1 MAEPLYPDA
10 IVSATIDNPFSPE
23 EQLRA
28 GAAIL
33 CDLLEPA
40 GFTFEVSM
48 VGNPSGGRLAI
59 GEFVRGS
66 HRQELHYRFG
76 LGIVI
81 YHIGDCSLSHADLMR
96 SQGLSKQAEFPTV
109 LDKSLK
115 CFYAVLSDLRKFGG
129 PFLGADASQ
138 FAILAERYAKNPKP
152 IGFKALSNQ

>member
-1 MAEPLYPDA
+1 MAEPLYPEA

-40 GFTFEVSM
+40 GFKFAVSM
-48 VGNPSGGRLAI
+48 VGNPSGGRLAV

-66 HRQELHYRFG
+66 HRLELHYRFG

-81 YHIGDCSLSHADLMR
+81 YHIGDCSLSHAELMR
-96 SQGLSKQAEFPTV
+96 SQGFSKQAEFPTV

-115 CFYAVLSDLRKFGG
+115 GFYAVLSDLRKFGG

-138 FAILAERYAKNPKP
+138 FAILAEWCAKTPKP